1 MKKNW
6 FYMRRYHK
14 CLSCYEKLS
23 TIRGVLLKKQT
34 TPGKLGALFREMVV
48 LIRSLEWPRLRHLVN
63 STARLVVTW
72 QKIEKARVKRS
83 RCTLTTMGNHQR
95 AFELLYSGKLG
106 GSVRRESLLPS
117 PLGSFRVLA
126 SDWRHVPRETNEY
139 RGTPARLT
147 TRWCQNNAVKEEK
160 EIFFPLSLFFFNYTM
175 KTIDE
180 ET

>member
-1 MKKNW
+1 
-6 FYMRRYHK
+6 MRRYHK

-117 PLGSFRVLA
+117 LLGSFRVLA

-160 EIFFPLSLFFFNYTM
+160 EIFFPLSFFFFNYTM
-175 KTIDE
+175 ETIDE